1 MIFKALDRGLTP
13 SVPTLLTTDKGQKQ
27 AFKGVNI
34 RTMVINLNSRQGYV
48 SENANFGFGFASGY
62 GAGLSDKLLAQYK
75 KDRLAE
81 GIELDDNSSA
91 TLEKR
96 RKFSREWSQKNI
108 PLTKRAAAIRQ
119 KISKIGGVDLNL
131 DSKRDV
137 TTANIEGAF
146 DSEASGYV
154 AARAVGHAVK
164 TSLIDRYGKGSPF
177 AEITASE
184 QQEEEKRIQDNLRN
198 FREQGYLVAKMQDLA
213 AHNVSTKYEYKN
225 YAYLRH
231 QPLTGPLTSQ
241 LQGLGQRKLAPMLNL
256 DNKQLAALTPM
267 FRLFKI
273 DNKNRKK
280 GPEELKL
287 QGNYYSIENRSLES
301 IGRSGRL
308 GLKSFTWTYDGKYL
322 STANKMIRGDLTL
335 YGDSLTVF
343 DEKIVDDLL
352 VPQSGDWYALV
363 GWAPPSDNA
372 GGLFSQE
379 EISALKNSLITMWIS
394 FKIPQFSFNQ
404 NGTFELN
411 LTFRS
416 AIQQA
421 LNNIDIFGP
430 TNAKEEMLN
439 VTVAFRNKV
448 IGTFKKHLKGRHKA
462 LAAKNYGAH
471 NSAAMSI
478 GVGAV
483 GRGGSAAKIK
493 AIDTKM
499 LNVFKSET
507 LLKSGIQP
515 KNLAKAQ
522 NLIDAF
528 MKEERVDGDLDYAHI
543 FSERMTAL
551 LEKKR
556 SNKVFRRTLEDI
568 EKKKRKFYVTLTA
581 DEYDKFYKSF
591 GTLLD
596 TSTMTQEEYKAM
608 QKKNPPP
615 SNAPK
620 KPTGV
625 SFVDKKAEVKTTVAD
640 LKPDEISVAFVYFGD
655 IIESLLS
662 TTKYQAPDRE
672 KINFILSTLAYRD
685 YFAGGSNA
693 FKSILTQVPIVD
705 VPISVNYFTK
715 WFHEEYIVK
724 VSDKV
729 TLDEF
734 LNKALKTLLL
744 PAMGPD
750 NFRASFKNHSMAPHQ
765 FSWTADKKANQP
777 PRGLIKF
784 ETLKDL
790 IYQGSMT
797 TNPISYIV
805 YSSWVYAEDEKAK
818 SSKGNIHSITVNDPV
833 LHLAKDRGLL
843 KDVSFSRLNDPHW
856 EADKIRNDKITSNF
870 EKVRIPYNVQVKMIG
885 NNLFFP
891 GTRFEVYPTIPGSRS
906 RDIAN
911 QLGLGGR
918 YLAGSITNR
927 IESES
932 GFTTEFTGINELMAG
947 SEKKGKKKAP
957 SPPKSKNTKLRKK

>member
-1 MIFKALDRGLTP
+1 MVEKKFNPRES
-13 SVPTLLTTDKGQKQ
+13 SVQSELTTAAGQKRIFGGMQ
-27 AFKGVNI
+27 FGHISKK
-34 RTMVINLNSRQGYV
+34 LNKRSGIIY
-48 SENANFGFGFASGY
+48 ENTRLWGGFTTNRLSGKLKDKYEADRKAAGHDNNDASTLKAREKFA
-62 GAGLSDKLLAQYK
+62 K
-75 KDRLAE
+75 
-81 GIELDDNSSA
+81 
-91 TLEKR
+91 
-96 RKFSREWSQKNI
+96 EWSEKNI
-108 PLTKRAAAIRQ
+108 PLAATAKLLRR
-119 KISKIGGVDLNL
+119 KIAKLSGHSLNL
-131 DSKRDV
+131 NPDHDV
-137 TTANIEGAF
+137 TIDEMKGGISSDKSGVVTAKAIAYQTKKTFKPPVIRLHGPGIDGAATVITTQ
-146 DSEASGYV
+146 DEA
-154 AARAVGHAVK
+154 
-164 TSLIDRYGKGSPF
+164 D
-177 AEITASE
+177 E
-184 QQEEEKRIQDNLRN
+184 QKRTQELLRN

-225 YAYLRH
+225 YAYLRS
-231 QPLTGPLTSQ
+231 QPLSGPLTSQ
-241 LQGLGQRKLAPMLNL
+241 LQGFSQHKLAPILNL

-287 QGNYYSIENRSLES
+287 QGNYHSIENKSLES

-379 EISALKNSLITMWIS
+379 EISALKNSLITLWIS

-404 NGTFELN
+404 DGTFELN

-430 TNAKEEMLN
+430 MSATDEMIDANAVFKK
-439 VTVAFRNKV
+439 KV
-448 IGTFKKHLKGRHKA
+448 QGLWIKHLKGRNKA
-462 LAAKNYGAH
+462 LKDGEYGSRS
-471 NSAAMSI
+471 SAEASV
-478 GVGAV
+478 GVGKV
-483 GRGGSAAKIK
+483 GKGGSAAKIK
-493 AIDTKM
+493 AIDAKM
-499 LNVFKSET
+499 FTVFKTET
-507 LLKSGIQP
+507 LANEIQP
-515 KNLAKAQ
+515 ANLAKAQ
-522 NLIDAF
+522 KLIDNF
-528 MKEERVDGDLDYAHI
+528 MKEERVGGDLDYAHI
-543 FSERMTAL
+543 FSERMYAL

-556 SNKVFRRTLEDI
+556 SNKVFRRILENI
-568 EKKKRKFYVTLTA
+568 EEKKRKFYVTLTA
-581 DEYDKFYKSF
+581 VEYDAFYKSF
-591 GTLLD
+591 GPLTVKSMSPED
-596 TSTMTQEEYKAM
+596 FDAM
-608 QKKNPPP
+608 KKKNPPP

-620 KPTGV
+620 KPTGL
-625 SFVDKKAEVKTTVAD
+625 SLIDRKAEVKTTVKD

-655 IIESLLS
+655 IIEALLS

-685 YFAGGSNA
+685 YFISGPKV
-693 FKSILTQVPIVD
+693 FKSTLAQIPIVD

-715 WFHEEYIVK
+715 WFHDEYIQK
-724 VSDKV
+724 VSHKV

-777 PRGLIKF
+777 PRGLINF
-784 ETLKDL
+784 ETVKDL
-790 IYQGSMT
+790 IYQGSMS

-805 YSSWVYAEDEKAK
+805 YSSWVYAAGEKMK
-818 SSKGNIHSITVNDPV
+818 SSKGSIHTSGLDDIN

-843 KDVSFSRLNDPHW
+843 KDVSFSRVNDPHW

-870 EKVRIPYNVQVKMIG
+870 EKVRIPYNVEVKMIG
-885 NNLFFP
+885 NNFFFP
-891 GTRFEVYPTIPGSRS
+891 GTRFQVYPTIPGSRS

-911 QLGLGGR
+911 QLGLGGT
-918 YLAGSITNR
+918 YIAQSITNR
-927 IESES
+927 IESEV
-932 GFTTEFTGINELMAG
+932 GFTTEFSGTNTKMAG
-947 SEKKGKKKAP
+947 SEKKGKKK
-957 SPPKSKNTKLRKK
+957 SKTVSKSKNNKLSKK

>member
-1 MIFKALDRGLTP
+1 MVEKNRDPRKSSVQSEITTAAGQKRIFGSMQFGHISKKLNKRRIVIYEDAKFFGGFTARGLKGK
-13 SVPTLLTTDKGQKQ
+13 LRDKYEADRK
-27 AFKGVNI
+27 A
-34 RTMVINLNSRQGYV
+34 
-48 SENANFGFGFASGY
+48 
-62 GAGLSDKLLAQYK
+62 AGH
-75 KDRLAE
+75 
-81 GIELDDNSSA
+81 DNSKSS

-96 RKFSREWSQKNI
+96 REFAKEWSEKNI
-108 PLTKRAAAIRQ
+108 PLAATAIRLRR
-119 KISKIGGVDLNL
+119 KIATLPGHSLNL
-131 DSKRDV
+131 SHDHDV
-137 TTANIEGAF
+137 TIDDMKGGISSEEDGIKTAKAIAYKVKKTYKAPLIKMTDKTAGL
-146 DSEASGYV
+146 DS
-154 AARAVGHAVK
+154 HATTI
-164 TSLIDRYGKGSPF
+164 TSK
-177 AEITASE
+177 E
-184 QQEEEKRIQDNLRN
+184 QKEEEKRVQDNLRN

-213 AHNVSTKYEYKN
+213 AHNVVTGYEYKN

-241 LQGLGQRKLAPMLNL
+241 LQGIGQRKLAPLLGL
-256 DNKQLAALTPM
+256 DNKQLSALTPM

-273 DNKNRKK
+273 DSKNRKK

-287 QGNYYSIENRSLES
+287 QGNYHSIENKSLES

-322 STANKMIRGDLTL
+322 STANKMILGDLTL

-363 GWAPPSDNA
+363 GWAPPSNNA

-379 EISALKNSLITMWIS
+379 EISALKNSLLTLWMS

-404 NGTFELN
+404 DGTFELN

-416 AIQQA
+416 AIMQA
-421 LNNIDIFGP
+421 LNNVDIFGP
-430 TNAKEEMLN
+430 TNAKEELLD
-439 VTVAFRNKV
+439 VSAAFTSKV
-448 IGTFKKHLKGRHKA
+448 QGIFKKHLKRR
-462 LAAKNYGAH
+462 H
-471 NSAAMSI
+471 NSLAVRGRQSAA
-478 GVGAV
+478 VGAV
-483 GRGGSAAKIK
+483 GRGDSAAKIK
-493 AIDTKM
+493 AIDAKM
-499 LNVFKSET
+499 LTVFKSET
-507 LLKSGIQP
+507 LLKNGIQP
-515 KNLAKAQ
+515 KDLAKAQ
-522 NLIDAF
+522 KLVDNF
-528 MKEERVDGDLDYAHI
+528 MKNEKVGGDLDYAYI

-556 SNKVFRRTLEDI
+556 SNKVFRRILEDI

-581 DEYDKFYKSF
+581 DEYDKFYKAF
-591 GTLLD
+591 GALLD
-596 TSTMTQEEYKAM
+596 TSTITQEEYKAT

-625 SFVDKKAEVKTTVAD
+625 SLVDKKTEVKTTVAD

-685 YFAGGSNA
+685 YFAGGPNL

-715 WFHEEYIVK
+715 WFHDEYIVK

-784 ETLKDL
+784 ETLKNL

-818 SSKGNIHSITVNDPV
+818 SSKGSIHSSTVDDPV

-843 KDVSFSRLNDPHW
+843 KDVSFSRLNEPHW

-870 EKVRIPYNVQVKMIG
+870 DKVRIPYNVEVKMIG

-932 GFTTEFTGINELMAG
+932 GFTTEFTGINERIAG
-947 SEKKGKKKAP
+947 SEKKGKKKSA
-957 SPPKSKNTKLRKK
+957 KKTTKRTTKLGK